1 MTQPTNRQLL
11 EREKSLS
18 AFFLLSEILL
28 INCFST
34 SDCLS
39 SVLGLSV
46 VIDCLF
52 CSSSFIKRLCKVWV
66 ESSVSNMKFL
76 ERANNVKRTRITT
89 VMPCTL
95 LKLLSKVNV
104 DTLGSSIIDVNTPKD
119 VDIAINIYNNS
130 ITFLSLE
137 SFCLFINVN

>member
-1 MTQPTNRQLL
+1 MCT
-11 EREKSLS
+11 LS
-18 AFFLLSEILL
+18 DAY
-28 INCFST
+28 
-34 SDCLS
+34 
-39 SVLGLSV
+39 
-46 VIDCLF
+46 
-52 CSSSFIKRLCKVWV
+52 
-66 ESSVSNMKFL
+66 
-76 ERANNVKRTRITT
+76 RITT

-119 VDIAINIYNNS
+119 VDIAINIDNNS